1 MADQVLISFGV
12 VVKRTLFCIQSLLI
26 LMIASSQA
34 LATGLGRCP
43 DPALPELVSD
53 LQVQKQKLTA
63 EITRNLKIEAQRRA
77 KWDQISKSEAIS
89 RTLLYVSILGF
100 PWAVYNDATPVGAK
114 PMPNQAPALTEIA
127 KFDLRDIDPQ
137 YPQISSVVRD
147 HLKNYSLARR
157 QISELADRLS
167 TRKGIAKY
175 KKYIDIG
182 KDDEYLAAIRTTEVE
197 SNLHLLYEEQADI
210 EIMLNEFAMTCDLSS
225 QALRPGGASP
235 LLPKVYDAYLP
246 ASETVASAENTW
258 KWIAGSDVRSRAGVL
273 VLNLPDTK
281 VGCKVTT
288 TKKPDG
294 SQTFEMS
301 VANKVVR
308 QFTLKPDTKYSF
320 TRYFFPEGG
329 FFESWK
335 VPSDIGISFPDSEL
349 LLESTLDSG
358 QPTASVTIET
368 SSGGLSCVW
377 PLPQH

>member
-175 KKYIDIG
+175 KK
-182 KDDEYLAAIRTTEVE
+182 
-197 SNLHLLYEEQADI
+197 
-210 EIMLNEFAMTCDLSS
+210 
-225 QALRPGGASP
+225 
-235 LLPKVYDAYLP
+235 
-246 ASETVASAENTW
+246 
-258 KWIAGSDVRSRAGVL
+258 
-273 VLNLPDTK
+273 
-281 VGCKVTT
+281 
-288 TKKPDG
+288 
-294 SQTFEMS
+294 
-301 VANKVVR
+301 
-308 QFTLKPDTKYSF
+308 
-320 TRYFFPEGG
+320 
-329 FFESWK
+329 
-335 VPSDIGISFPDSEL
+335 
-349 LLESTLDSG
+349 
-358 QPTASVTIET
+358 
-368 SSGGLSCVW
+368 
-377 PLPQH
+377 